1 MADTFVKIASVTVGS
16 GGASSVT
23 LSSIPST
30 YTDLIVKASV
40 RGAQAQV
47 YTTMQVSF
55 NGVTTNL
62 SSKQLYG
69 TGAAAGSYND
79 TTMIQPS
86 ANGANATANT
96 FDNFEM
102 YIPNYAGSNYK
113 SLSIDNVTENNA
125 TSAYAELFAGLWSS
139 TSAITSITFTGVSTL
154 NQYST
159 FTLYGIKNS

>member
-1 MADTFVKIASVTVGS
+1 MADTFIKIASNTIGA

-23 LSSIPST
+23 FSSIPNT
-30 YTDLIVKASV
+30 YTDLVVKASV

-47 YTTMQVSF
+47 YATMQVSF

-62 SSKQLYG
+62 TSKQLYG
-69 TGAAAGSYND
+69 TGSAAGSYND
-79 TTMIQPS
+79 TSAIQPS
-86 ANGANATANT
+86 GTGSTATSNVFCN
-96 FDNFEM
+96 FDM

-125 TSAYAELFAGLWSS
+125 TSAYTELFTGLWSS
-139 TSAITSITFTGVSTL
+139 TAAITSITFTGAGSL